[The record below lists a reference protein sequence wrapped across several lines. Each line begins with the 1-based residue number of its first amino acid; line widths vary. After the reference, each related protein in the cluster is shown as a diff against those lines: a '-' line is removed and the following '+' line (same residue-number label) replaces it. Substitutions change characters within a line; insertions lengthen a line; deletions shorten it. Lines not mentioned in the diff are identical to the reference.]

1 MGGWEDGRSERVMK
15 MYIIYGVMISTN
27 ITYGERGRGVDVAME

>member
-1 MGGWEDGRSERVMK
+1 MK

-27 ITYGERGRGVDVAME
+27 ITYGERGRGVDLAME